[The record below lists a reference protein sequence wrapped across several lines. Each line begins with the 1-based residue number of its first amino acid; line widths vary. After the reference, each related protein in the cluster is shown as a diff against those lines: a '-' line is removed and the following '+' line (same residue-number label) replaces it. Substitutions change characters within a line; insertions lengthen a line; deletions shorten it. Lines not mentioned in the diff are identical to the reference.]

1 MAVENFGASA
11 TFPSSSAYLRL
22 MHWWIFPS
30 LYTTHVMAHLSA
42 LWGKTKQFHQVTSR
56 KYYFWNNSSHVI
68 ALQNQPLCKRILCF
82 RKEFHHLKV
91 YRHGRHHPCLT
102 SVGQALKGSTVQA
115 CRRNLIV
122 NDFKTVSKLWL
133 YCSYILLSYL
143 HNDTRKPPYI
153 DGFCSCMCITWE
165 LAAHSKWGMYD
176 TPVVE

>member
-1 MAVENFGASA
+1 MSKWLWKILEH
-11 TFPSSSAYLRL
+11 LL
-22 MHWWIFPS
+22 PS
-30 LYTTHVMAHLSA
+30 LLLHNFDSCTGGFSQVCTQTHVMAHLSA
-42 LWGKTKQFHQVTSR
+42 LWRKTKQFHQVTSR

-122 NDFKTVSKLWL
+122 NDFKTVSQL
-133 YCSYILLSYL
+133 
-143 HNDTRKPPYI
+143 
-153 DGFCSCMCITWE
+153 
-165 LAAHSKWGMYD
+165 
-176 TPVVE
+176 

>member
-1 MAVENFGASA
+1 MENFGASA

-56 KYYFWNNSSHVI
+56 KYYFWNNSSHVV

-91 YRHGRHHPCLT
+91 HTIRHGRHHPCLT
-102 SVGQALKGSTVQA
+102 SVGQALKGSTVQEA

-122 NDFKTVSKLWL
+122 NDFKP
-133 YCSYILLSYL
+133 CPNFDYIVHIYFYPSCTTTRGSL
-143 HNDTRKPPYI
+143 HTSMV
-153 DGFCSCMCITWE
+153 F
-165 LAAHSKWGMYD
+165 
-176 TPVVE
+176 VVACA